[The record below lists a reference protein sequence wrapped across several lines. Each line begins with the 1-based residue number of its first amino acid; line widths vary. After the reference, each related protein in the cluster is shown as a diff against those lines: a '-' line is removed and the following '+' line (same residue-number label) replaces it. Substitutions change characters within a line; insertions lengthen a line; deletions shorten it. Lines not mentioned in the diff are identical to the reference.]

1 MHKLC
6 MWFRVTITVC
16 TCPQTH
22 LLIEQVVFIVRVV
35 PSTYTFAR
43 ILCFGS
49 RPLSSTIIIFLSD
62 SFTFPLFL
70 QFLFFELLCQE
81 LFNCLLT
88 PTQMLT
94 VSSYYFLCQD
104 IMNKVL
110 CTHNESPALEGEGHP
125 EEYRNCPGT
134 LNLKTNY
141 VSHIPAHTC
150 RV

>member
-1 MHKLC
+1 
-6 MWFRVTITVC
+6 MWFRVTITGC

-22 LLIEQVVFIVRVV
+22 LLIEQVVFIIRIVL
-35 PSTYTFAR
+35 STYTFAR

-49 RPLSSTIIIFLSD
+49 RPLPSTIIIFLSD

-70 QFLFFELLCQE
+70 QFLLFKLLCQE
-81 LFNCLLT
+81 LFDCLLT

-104 IMNKVL
+104 MMNKVL
-110 CTHNESPALEGEGHP
+110 CTHYESPALERRRTSWRFQEL
-125 EEYRNCPGT
+125 PGT

-141 VSHIPAHTC
+141 VSHLPAHTC
-150 RV
+150 MV